1 MTDEEKTTNMEERI
15 AKIEG
20 ILEQINER
28 LNHFGAEMGDLRKE
42 MNGKFMQID
51 GRFGQLNEE
60 NRADHHH
67 IETDIKTNFRWTV
80 GIILTMWVTVII
92 AVLFA

>member
-28 LNHFGAEMGDLRKE
+28 LNHFGER
-42 MNGKFMQID
+42 ID
-51 GRFGQLNEE
+51 RLDEE

-67 IETDIKTNFRWTV
+67 IETDMKMNFRWTV
-80 GIILTMWVTVII
+80 GIILTMWVTIII
-92 AVLFA
+92 AILFA

>member
-1 MTDEEKTTNMEERI
+1 MRVSDPLGDKMTDEEKTARLEERI

-28 LNHFGAEMGDLRKE
+28 LNHFGAELGDLRK
-42 MNGKFMQID
+42 D
-51 GRFGQLNEE
+51 
-60 NRADHHH
+60 
-67 IETDIKTNFRWTV
+67 FRWIL
-80 GIILTMWVTVII
+80 GIILTMWVTIII

>member
-1 MTDEEKTTNMEERI
+1 VRISDPLGDKMTDEEKTTNMEERI

-28 LNHFGAEMGDLRKE
+28 LNHFGTELGDLRKE

-51 GRFGQLNEE
+51 GRFGRLE
-60 NRADHHH
+60 A
-67 IETDIKTNFRWTV
+67 DIKTNFRWTV
-80 GIILTMWVTVII
+80 GIILTVWVTIII
-92 AVLFA
+92 AILFA